1 MAELHHADAVAHGHR
16 FRLIVGDVDG
26 GRRFARFFQ
35 LLMQIGNADP
45 HRGAQL
51 GVKVGE
57 RFVEQEDV
65 RFFDDRPA
73 HRHALRLAAGEL
85 ARQAIEQFFQF
96 ENFRRFFHLSVD
108 LRLRQLAQLQA
119 EGEVFAH
126 RHMRIEGVV
135 LEHHRDATGFRR
147 QVVDDF
153 VPNPHLAAA
162 DGLQARQHAQGGRF
176 GAAGGA
182 DDHHKFA
189 IGNLQVDTMHRFK
202 PVGVDFFQFVENHFS
217 HDISLLTFDSAAGHA
232 LHEVALSQ
240 EEDND
245 GRQNGDAR
253 HCQNFV
259 PRRAFRDVDRH
270 F

>member
-119 EGEVFAH
+119 KGEVFAH

-135 LEHHRDATGFRR
+135 LEHHRNTTGFRR
-147 QVVDDF
+147 QVVDDL
-153 VPNPHLAAA
+153 VADPHLAAA
-162 DGLQARQHAQGGRF
+162 DGLQTRQHAQGGRF
-176 GAAGGA
+176 GAAGRA

>member
-26 GRRFARFFQ
+26 GRRFAGFFQ

-57 RFVEQEDV
+57 RFVEQENV
-65 RFFDDRPA
+65 RFFDDRPT

-135 LEHHRDATGFRR
+135 LEHHRDAT
-147 QVVDDF
+147 
-153 VPNPHLAAA
+153 
-162 DGLQARQHAQGGRF
+162 
-176 GAAGGA
+176 
-182 DDHHKFA
+182 
-189 IGNLQVDTMHRFK
+189 
-202 PVGVDFFQFVENHFS
+202 
-217 HDISLLTFDSAAGHA
+217 
-232 LHEVALSQ
+232 
-240 EEDND
+240 
-245 GRQNGDAR
+245 
-253 HCQNFV
+253 
-259 PRRAFRDVDRH
+259 
-270 F
+270 

>member
-1 MAELHHADAVAHGHR
+1 MVEIVRGINLHNVAELHHADAVAHGHR

-108 LRLRQLAQLQA
+108 LRLRQLAQLEA

-135 LEHHRDATGFRR
+135 LEHHRDAT
-147 QVVDDF
+147 
-153 VPNPHLAAA
+153 
-162 DGLQARQHAQGGRF
+162 
-176 GAAGGA
+176 
-182 DDHHKFA
+182 
-189 IGNLQVDTMHRFK
+189 
-202 PVGVDFFQFVENHFS
+202 
-217 HDISLLTFDSAAGHA
+217 
-232 LHEVALSQ
+232 
-240 EEDND
+240 
-245 GRQNGDAR
+245 
-253 HCQNFV
+253 
-259 PRRAFRDVDRH
+259 
-270 F
+270 

>member
-1 MAELHHADAVAHGHR
+1 MSHVFHTYHFTRAGTLGKGFIGERDKLRAHAKEHLLVLVSLNFALQQVVERQSLIAQRQMQATTVLNQLAGTNIHLRRADKPGDKHIFRLVVEIVRGINLHNVAELHHADAVAHGHR

-108 LRLRQLAQLQA
+108 LRLRQLA
-119 EGEVFAH
+119 
-126 RHMRIEGVV
+126 
-135 LEHHRDATGFRR
+135 
-147 QVVDDF
+147 
-153 VPNPHLAAA
+153 
-162 DGLQARQHAQGGRF
+162 
-176 GAAGGA
+176 
-182 DDHHKFA
+182 
-189 IGNLQVDTMHRFK
+189 
-202 PVGVDFFQFVENHFS
+202 
-217 HDISLLTFDSAAGHA
+217 
-232 LHEVALSQ
+232 
-240 EEDND
+240 
-245 GRQNGDAR
+245 
-253 HCQNFV
+253 
-259 PRRAFRDVDRH
+259 
-270 F
+270 